1 MRPDYGARR
10 MRRIITVRFD
20 DTHHARTVEFWDATN
35 RHEPSRTLREL
46 RTHRN
51 AHHRRAPRAPCIYRC
66 TVRGACGTGSFRGE
80 ELSCSGFAKTNVV
93 ETLKFLC
100 CSYA

>member
-1 MRPDYGARR
+1 

-35 RHEPSRTLREL
+35 RHEPSRTIREL
-46 RTHRN
+46 CTHRN

-66 TVRGACGTGSFRGE
+66 TGAVRVAPVALGARNYRAQA
-80 ELSCSGFAKTNVV
+80 LPK
-93 ETLKFLC
+93 LMLWRR
-100 CSYA
+100 